1 MKVHKNKEEKK
12 ASVSLAAVK
21 EVSVDVAVLS
31 EMNNIFTLK
40 EKKKSLQNIKL
51 CYIDSKFQQAAT
63 G

>member
-40 EKKKSLQNIKL
+40 EKKKSLNNDKL
-51 CYIDSKFQQAAT
+51 CFIDSKFQQAAT